1 MFSEKV
7 NTLKS
12 ALKISLHKE
21 KSVFQKS
28 RQNSLILN
36 SDIENSKEIPLTLK
50 QIQIPFKAMSE
61 MERRIHIARER
72 VTHNYI
78 MRERDSILKLFKI
91 GLLNKL
97 KKEGDLYV
105 EMLSRNYILM
115 QKGQITTD
123 HKGGK
128 LNIKKPSLQ
137 HPSQTLIIP
146 TTRILDTK

>member
-1 MFSEKV
+1 
-7 NTLKS
+7 
-12 ALKISLHKE
+12 
-21 KSVFQKS
+21 
-28 RQNSLILN
+28 
-36 SDIENSKEIPLTLK
+36 
-50 QIQIPFKAMSE
+50 MSE

-115 QKGQITTD
+115 QKG
-123 HKGGK
+123 
-128 LNIKKPSLQ
+128 
-137 HPSQTLIIP
+137 
-146 TTRILDTK
+146 